1 MSRIIPILFLALL
14 LTNGC
19 EHKEKV
25 NQDRYKQMV
34 SYRNLGLAYMEEERY
49 SEAANEFIMLV
60 EIAPKEPLGYANLG
74 LTYMRMS
81 G

>member
-1 MSRIIPILFLALL
+1 MRRIIPILLIALL

-25 NQDRYKQMV
+25 DQDTYKQMV

-60 EIAPKEPLGYANLG
+60 EIATKEPLGM
-74 LTYMRMS
+74 LTLD
-81 G
+81 